1 MAICWAPV
9 AASVGTV
16 ILTCV
21 LLTLVT
27 PASWAEPIH
36 AAVMPDR
43 LVPVMVKTLPTGPDV
58 GEIELMLGCKAACA
72 AGAAKARSKKVVNR
86 NLTRVI

>member
-1 MAICWAPV
+1 
-9 AASVGTV
+9 
-16 ILTCV
+16 
-21 LLTLVT
+21 
-27 PASWAEPIH
+27 
-36 AAVMPDR
+36 
-43 LVPVMVKTLPTGPDV
+43 V